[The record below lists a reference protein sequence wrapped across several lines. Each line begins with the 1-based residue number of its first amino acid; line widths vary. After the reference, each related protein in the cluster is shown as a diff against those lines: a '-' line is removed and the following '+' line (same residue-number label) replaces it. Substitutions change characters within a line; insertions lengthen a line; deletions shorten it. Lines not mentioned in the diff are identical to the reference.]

1 MRYVERTSE
10 LQHPDLICI
19 PGTKNTISDLKWFR
33 ASGLE
38 AAVKRLAGE
47 GTPVIGIC
55 GGYQILGTQI
65 VDACGM
71 EGGGQIQGMG
81 LLPIVTHY
89 EPEKMRKQN
98 AGVVTQLS
106 GIFQNL
112 SGKTVSG
119 YELHMGKSWL
129 DLGQFQDSESGE
141 TGEVQSPA
149 SSLLQLSDGLDGCC
163 KGNVLGTYLHG
174 LFYEEDFRNAL
185 IQILC
190 SRKGIVREVLEGFSM
205 ETYQEEQFD
214 KLADTLRR
222 NLDMDAVYRIMG
234 L

>member
-1 MRYVERTSE
+1 
-10 LQHPDLICI
+10 
-19 PGTKNTISDLKWFR
+19 
-33 ASGLE
+33 
-38 AAVKRLAGE
+38 
-47 GTPVIGIC
+47 
-55 GGYQILGTQI
+55 
-65 VDACGM
+65 M

-98 AGVVTQLS
+98 AGVVSQLT

-119 YELHMGKSWL
+119 YELHMGRSCL
-129 DLGQFQDSESGE
+129 DLGQFQVAESGE
-141 TGEVQSPA
+141 TGEVRA
-149 SSLLQLSDGLDGCC
+149 SASALLHLSDGPDGCC
-163 KGNVLGTYLHG
+163 MGNVFGTYLHG
-174 LFYEEDFRNAL
+174 LFDREEFRNAL

-190 SRKGIVREVLEGFSM
+190 SRKGIAREVLEGFSM

-222 NLDMDAVYRIMG
+222 NLDMDAVYRIVG
-234 L
+234 LR